1 MSDVSYDVRARSE
14 RLPAALWMLA
24 LAGVIA
30 LVSFE
35 QGVLTAGS
43 PVLHEL
49 FHDARHLLGFPCH

>member
-1 MSDVSYDVRARSE
+1 MSDVSVAVRARSE
-14 RLPAALWMLA
+14 KLPAALWMLA
-24 LAGVIA
+24 LSAVIA